1 MVTCHVFSHCGHVIR
16 SGTEDRTSEV
26 AQESGAQVLT
36 SSRGRAVQMNTGAR
50 ATKVPQR
57 LDENREKEKRNEEKQ
72 KMCRELKERKRME
85 ENGREMEE
93 LGN

>member
-1 MVTCHVFSHCGHVIR
+1 MTHIVVIL

-57 LDENREKEKRNEEKQ
+57 LDENRDEKKKRNEE
-72 KMCRELKERKRME
+72 
-85 ENGREMEE
+85 N
-93 LGN
+93 